1 MKTRNNTTTA
11 NSAQNLDPITRAAL
25 AWIEK
30 HPRTTSALLW
40 LQLAALAWVVYT
52 YNFTT
57 NL

>member
-1 MKTRNNTTTA
+1 MKTTNNNNA
-11 NSAQNLDPITRAAL
+11 NSAQRLDPITAAAL

-30 HPRTTSALLW
+30 HPRATSAVLW
-40 LQLAALAWVVYT
+40 LQLAALAWIVYN